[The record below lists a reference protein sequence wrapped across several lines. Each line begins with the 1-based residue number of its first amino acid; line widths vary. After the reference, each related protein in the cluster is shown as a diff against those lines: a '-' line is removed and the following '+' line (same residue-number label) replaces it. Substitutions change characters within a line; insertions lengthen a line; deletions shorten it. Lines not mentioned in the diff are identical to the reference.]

1 MTPMKEGNDYGSI
14 PISTA
19 KTLVKLDEFK
29 VAGLDIEFYYLDD
42 GVKSSMQ
49 WVLKNFEDSDYYD
62 GTQDSIVK
70 LNYVALKYLTNEGVI
85 DMWNLFINNPKAQKW
100 MMTRKSGGYRK
111 PRQSTV
117 NQLLKL
123 YDWYKNK
130 YTTIKL

>member
-1 MTPMKEGNDYGSI
+1 MTSMKERNDPESI
-14 PISTA
+14 PPSMA
-19 KTLVKLDEFK
+19 KTLIKLDDFK
-29 VAGLDIEFYYLDD
+29 ICGLNITFYYLDD
-42 GVKSSMQ
+42 GARSSVQ
-49 WVLKNFEDSDYYD
+49 WVANNPEDSDHYD
-62 GTQDSIVK
+62 GTGESVVK
-70 LNYVALKYLTNEGVI
+70 LNHFAFKYLTDEGII

-100 MMTRKSGGYRK
+100 MMTRRNGGFRK

>member
-1 MTPMKEGNDYGSI
+1 MTSMEEGNDYGSI

-29 VAGLDIEFYYLDD
+29 VAGLDIEFYYLDN

-62 GTQDSIVK
+62 GTDESVVK

-100 MMTRKSGGYRK
+100 MVSLIIVWAACHEIVGLHCHSKTS
-111 PRQSTV
+111 SS
-117 NQLLKL
+117 
-123 YDWYKNK
+123 
-130 YTTIKL
+130 IKIE

>member
-1 MTPMKEGNDYGSI
+1 MTSMEEGNDYGSI

-29 VAGLDIEFYYLDD
+29 VAGLDIEFYYLDN

-62 GTQDSIVK
+62 GTDESVVK

-117 NQLLKL
+117 NQLVKL
-123 YDWYKNK
+123 YGWYKNK